1 MGVAHPTQRDLSTTG
16 LWPPTWPM
24 GLTMLRLLL
33 LPFFIYCL
41 VAGPDHQQGRWR
53 WLAITIFAVMSLT
66 DKLDGYL
73 ARKLNQ
79 ASKLGA
85 ILDPLA
91 DKLLITCAVF
101 LLSIERIAP
110 VGFAIPWWVVL
121 CVYGKD
127 LLVVLGLGVLIGLIG
142 PTPVSARWSGKVSTV
157 LQLALVLLTLLARD
171 VALWAGESVA
181 LVATRALWWAVA
193 GMALLATADYVLEGV
208 RRLRSARAPAKTTT
222 VSTATS
228 T

>member
-1 MGVAHPTQRDLSTTG
+1 MIEPTHRDLPMAG

-24 GLTMLRLLL
+24 GLTMLRLVL

-41 VAGPDHQQGRWR
+41 VAGPDHQLGRWH
-53 WLAITIFAVMSLT
+53 WLAIAIFAVMSLT

-85 ILDPLA
+85 ILDPVA

-110 VGFAIPWWVVL
+110 LGFAIPWWVVL

-127 LLVVLGLGVLIGLIG
+127 LVVVLGLGVLIGLTG
-142 PTPVSARWSGKVSTV
+142 PTHVSARWSGKVSTF

-171 VALWAGESVA
+171 VAHWMGDAVA
-181 LVATRALWWAVA
+181 VAATRGLWWAVA
-193 GMALLATADYVLEGV
+193 GLAALATVDYVLEGV
-208 RRLRSARAPAKTTT
+208 RRLRAAGVPGGSATE
-222 VSTATS
+222 STPNPF
-228 T
+228 